1 MASACATHPAFAPR
15 VLARARRPSARAMS
29 TPVRCAA
36 SPSGPAD
43 DPTTTTHVWYASFG
57 SNILAERFNCYL
69 AGGRVEGMVRDMPG
83 SRDPTP
89 PCRWTRWDDVPYRMF
104 FAHSSPTWGGGGVAF
119 VDVDAP
125 SPAHLGTTFRLYRVT
140 LQQYND
146 VLAQENGMLPGDP
159 ACRELTPEEAAHLAR
174 AWTNLLDADA
184 DPDADANDDGVSFP
198 VSIHAGTLP
207 VPVSSTNP
215 NQDRTPP
222 AEMRAPSERWYG
234 YVKCIGTHEGEPV
247 LTFTCDAEELRRFGD
262 GSLGSNPPS
271 DAYRDVIAKGL
282 AQTGMSKEE
291 AERYLDRR
299 VREPLARDRERTAA
313 R

>member
-1 MASACATHPAFAPR
+1 MACACATRPAFAPR
-15 VLARARRPSARAMS
+15 VLARARRPPKWCMS
-29 TPVRCAA
+29 TPVRRTAA
-36 SPSGPAD
+36 PSGPAED
-43 DPTTTTHVWYASFG
+43 ATTTTYVWYASFG

-89 PCRWTRWDDVPYRMF
+89 PSHWARWDDVPYRMF

-125 SPAHLGTTFRLYRVT
+125 SPANLGTTFRLYRVT

-159 ACRELTPEEAAHLAR
+159 ACRELIPEEAAELAR
-174 AWTNLLDADA
+174 AWTNLLEDDARDGGNGA
-184 DPDADANDDGVSFP
+184 DPVPASV
-198 VSIHAGTLP
+198 HAGTLP
-207 VPVSSTNP
+207 ARGSSTNS

-247 LTFTCDAEELRRFGD
+247 LTFTCDAEELGRFRD

-271 DAYRDVIAKGL
+271 VAYRDVIAKGL
-282 AQTGMSKEE
+282 AQTGVSTEE

-299 VREPLARDRERTAA
+299 VREPLTREREGTAA

>member
-36 SPSGPAD
+36 APSGPAD
-43 DPTTTTHVWYASFG
+43 DPTTTTHVWYSSFG

-89 PCRWTRWDDVPYRMF
+89 PSRWTRWDDVPYRMF

-125 SPAHLGTTFRLYRVT
+125 SPAQLGTTFRLYRVT

-159 ACRELTPEEAAHLAR
+159 ACRELTPDEAANLAR

-184 DPDADANDDGVSFP
+184 DASDGAVSVP

-207 VPVSSTNP
+207 APASSTNP

-247 LTFTCDAEELRRFGD
+247 LTFTCDAEELRRFRD

-299 VREPLARDRERTAA
+299 VREPLVRDREGTAA